1 MANRF
6 TAVPLRP
13 VPDLGRRMGPL
24 VFMADL
30 FMALMISRPNGLSLR
45 DSWVTP
51 ATLWLGALY
60 TPAALVLA
68 AFLVSHGG
76 WPTFL
81 GAAVLFLTA
90 LGSMAVVLL
99 GVVQRRTAALN

>member
-13 VPDLGRRMGPL
+13 VPELGRRMGPI

-30 FMALMISRPNGLSLR
+30 FMGLMISRPNGLSLR
-45 DSWVTP
+45 GSWVTP
-51 ATLWLGALY
+51 ATLWLASLY

-68 AFLVSHGG
+68 ALLVTHGG
-76 WPTFL
+76 WPSL
-81 GAAVLFLTA
+81 LAAAVLFVVA
-90 LGSMAVVLL
+90 WGSAAVVVL
-99 GVVQRRTAALN
+99 GVVQRRAAHS